1 MASGSKKDLELTK
14 NTKEKIQ
21 ENSKETSLEIIEKNP
36 AKAAINNFLLQQKS
50 KMTDDE
56 MTQLIDTTIQN
67 IIDTSVDPPILKL
80 LKQIHLNSVY
90 FSIYHN
96 KRFWIY
102 KNVLFIA
109 FRLPLIILSAFN
121 SFFAIGMQDKL
132 PQSTISMA
140 NALISLGCG
149 ILTSIELFLNLNKK
163 MELEL
168 TTYKNYYTL
177 SIDIY
182 QLVQMNNFHTCD
194 AAKMKILDEKF
205 TEIYN
210 RYKELVS
217 SSNAINIKQIGFKD
231 LLEIE
236 SDILIHEKII
246 TNNCNV
252 CLCCP

>member
-1 MASGSKKDLELTK
+1 MASKKDLELT
-14 NTKEKIQ
+14 TKP
-21 ENSKETSLEIIEKNP
+21 KEISLEIVETSP
-36 AKAAINNFLLQQKS
+36 AKAAINNFLLKQKT
-50 KMTDDE
+50 KMTEDE
-56 MTQLIDTTIQN
+56 LNQLIDVTIKN
-67 IIDTSVDPPILKL
+67 IIDTSSVDPPILKL
-80 LKQIHLNSVY
+80 LKQIHLNSIY
-90 FSIYHN
+90 YSIYHN

-121 SFFAIGMQDKL
+121 SFFAIGMQNKL

-182 QLVQMNNFHTCD
+182 QIVKINNFHTCD
-194 AAKMKILDEKF
+194 ANKMKILDEKF
-205 TEIYN
+205 IEIYN

-236 SDILIHEKII
+236 SDISIHDKII
-246 TNNCNV
+246 NENCNV

>member
-1 MASGSKKDLELTK
+1 MASGTTTQNKKGLELTS
-14 NTKEKIQ
+14 TPKE
-21 ENSKETSLEIIEKNP
+21 NSLEIVEKNQ
-36 AKAAINNFLLQQKS
+36 AKEAINNFLLKQKT

-56 MTQLIDTTIQN
+56 LNQLIDVTIKN
-67 IIDTSVDPPILKL
+67 IIDTSSVDPPILKL
-80 LKQIHLNSVY
+80 LKQIHLNSIY
-90 FSIYHN
+90 YSIYHN

-121 SFFAIGMQDKL
+121 SFFAIGMQNKL

-182 QLVQMNNFHTCD
+182 QLVQMNNFYTCD

-205 TEIYN
+205 IEIYN

-236 SDILIHEKII
+236 SDILIHDKII
-246 TNNCNV
+246 NDNCNV

>member
-102 KNVLFIA
+102 KNLFIA

>member
-1 MASGSKKDLELTK
+1 MASKKDLELTK
-14 NTKEKIQ
+14 NTISSTKNFQ
-21 ENSKETSLEIIEKNP
+21 EPSLEIVEKNQ
-36 AKAAINNFLLQQKS
+36 AKEAINNFLLKQKT

-56 MTQLIDTTIQN
+56 LNQLIDVTIKN
-67 IIDTSVDPPILKL
+67 IIDTSSVDPPILKL
-80 LKQIHLNSVY
+80 LKQIHLNSIY
-90 FSIYHN
+90 YSIYHN

-121 SFFAIGMQDKL
+121 SFFAIGMQNKL

-182 QLVQMNNFHTCD
+182 QIVKMNNFHTCD
-194 AAKMKILDEKF
+194 ANKMKILEEKF
-205 TEIYN
+205 IEIYN

-217 SSNAINIKQIGFKD
+217 GSNAINMKQIGFKD

-236 SDILIHEKII
+236 SDISIHDKII
-246 TNNCNV
+246 NDNCNV

>member
-1 MASGSKKDLELTK
+1 MASKKDLELTK
-14 NTKEKIQ
+14 NTISSTKNFQ
-21 ENSKETSLEIIEKNP
+21 ENSLEIVEKNQ
-36 AKAAINNFLLQQKS
+36 AKEAINNFLLKQKT

-56 MTQLIDTTIQN
+56 LNQLIDVTIKN
-67 IIDTSVDPPILKL
+67 IIDTSSVDPPILKL
-80 LKQIHLNSVY
+80 LKQIHLNSIY
-90 FSIYHN
+90 YSIYHN

-121 SFFAIGMQDKL
+121 SFFAIGMQNKL

-182 QLVQMNNFHTCD
+182 QIVKMNNFHTCD
-194 AAKMKILDEKF
+194 ANKMKILEEKF
-205 TEIYN
+205 IEIYN

-217 SSNAINIKQIGFKD
+217 GSNAINMKQIGFKD

-236 SDILIHEKII
+236 SDISIHDKII
-246 TNNCNV
+246 NDNCNV

>member
-1 MASGSKKDLELTK
+1 MASKKDLELT
-14 NTKEKIQ
+14 TKPKEPSLKIV
-21 ENSKETSLEIIEKNP
+21 EKNQ
-36 AKAAINNFLLQQKS
+36 AKEAINNFLLKQKT
-50 KMTDDE
+50 KMSEDE
-56 MTQLIDTTIQN
+56 LNQLIDTTIKN
-67 IIDTSVDPPILKL
+67 IIDTSSVDPPILKL
-80 LKQIHLNSVY
+80 LKQIHLNSIY
-90 FSIYHN
+90 YSIYHN

-121 SFFAIGMQDKL
+121 SFFAIGMQNKL

-182 QLVQMNNFHTCD
+182 QIVKMNNFHTCD
-194 AAKMKILDEKF
+194 ANKMKILEEKF
-205 TEIYN
+205 IEIYN

-217 SSNAINIKQIGFKD
+217 GSNAINMKQIGFKD

-236 SDILIHEKII
+236 SDISIHEKII
-246 TNNCNV
+246 NDNCNV

>member
-1 MASGSKKDLELTK
+1 MASGTTTQNKKGLELTS
-14 NTKEKIQ
+14 TPKEP
-21 ENSKETSLEIIEKNP
+21 SLEIVEKNQ
-36 AKAAINNFLLQQKS
+36 AKEAINNFLLKQKT

-56 MTQLIDTTIQN
+56 LNQLIDVTIKN
-67 IIDTSVDPPILKL
+67 IIDSSVDPPILKL
-80 LKQIHLNSVY
+80 LKQIHLNSIY
-90 FSIYHN
+90 YSIYHN

-121 SFFAIGMQDKL
+121 SFFAIGMQNKL

-182 QLVQMNNFHTCD
+182 QIVKMNNFHTCD
-194 AAKMKILDEKF
+194 ANKMKILEEKF
-205 TEIYN
+205 IEIYN

-217 SSNAINIKQIGFKD
+217 GSNAINMKQIGFKD

-236 SDILIHEKII
+236 SDISIHDKII
-246 TNNCNV
+246 NDNCNV

>member
-1 MASGSKKDLELTK
+1 
-14 NTKEKIQ
+14 
-21 ENSKETSLEIIEKNP
+21 
-36 AKAAINNFLLQQKS
+36 
-50 KMTDDE
+50 
-56 MTQLIDTTIQN
+56 
-67 IIDTSVDPPILKL
+67 
-80 LKQIHLNSVY
+80 
-90 FSIYHN
+90 
-96 KRFWIY
+96 
-102 KNVLFIA
+102 
-109 FRLPLIILSAFN
+109 
-121 SFFAIGMQDKL
+121 
-132 PQSTISMA
+132 
-140 NALISLGCG
+140 LISLGCG

-194 AAKMKILDEKF
+194 AAKMKILYEKF

-217 SSNAINIKQIGFKD
+217 SSNAINIKQIGFKE